1 MAEYG
6 GKHLAIETWL
16 TALGITEYMP
26 LFSQYGGVEV
36 RMQLLNT
43 N

>member
-1 MAEYG
+1 MAEHG

-16 TALGITEYMP
+16 KALEIMEYMP

-36 RMQLLNT
+36 RM
-43 N
+43 